1 MKKLLLLLRQ
11 SALPIIAIGIILSF
25 TMDISLTVF
34 VPLIAIGIY
43 LVYFFSFKKEELFF
57 WRNNKVNFFFVVFL
71 LYGLAL
77 LIIGIIRFL
86 IKIL

>member
-1 MKKLLLLLRQ
+1 MKKLYLLLRQ
-11 SALPIIAIGIILSF
+11 YALPIIAISIILSF
-25 TMDISLTVF
+25 TMDISLTAF
-34 VPLIAIGIY
+34 VPLIAIGMY

-86 IKIL
+86 INIL

>member
-11 SALPIIAIGIILSF
+11 SALPIIAISIILSF

-57 WRNNKVNFFFVVFL
+57 WRNNKANFFFVGFL

>member
-1 MKKLLLLLRQ
+1 MKKLYLLLRQ
-11 SALPIIAIGIILSF
+11 YALPIIAISIILSF
-25 TMDISLTVF
+25 TMDISLTAF

-43 LVYFFSFKKEELFF
+43 LVYFLSFKKEELFF

-71 LYGLAL
+71 LYGLTL

-86 IKIL
+86 INTL

>member
-11 SALPIIAIGIILSF
+11 YALPIIAISIILSF
-25 TMDISLTVF
+25 TMDVNLTAF
-34 VPLIAIGIY
+34 VPLIAIGMY

-86 IKIL
+86 INIL

>member
-11 SALPIIAIGIILSF
+11 SALPIIAISIILSF

-57 WRNNKVNFFFVVFL
+57 WRNNKVNFFFVGFL